1 MKTKPILPCPAAML
15 RAGIHQ
21 MLDAAILVH
30 LGRCGLS
37 CATMNDLIDA
47 TGGNRETVRT
57 AVERLMDL
65 HLVVRASRSNG
76 AGRAFAYCVSVRGWG
91 LLTAPADFSMFQQP
105 VSA

>member
-1 MKTKPILPCPAAML
+1 MKTKPILPCPLALL

-21 MLDAAILVH
+21 MIDGAILVH

-37 CATMNDLIDA
+37 CATMTDIQEA

-65 HLVVRASRSNG
+65 KLVVRASRSNG
-76 AGRAFAYCVSVRGWG
+76 AGRAFSYCVSVRGWE

-105 VSA
+105 VK